1 MKILGI
7 NMLHPDASACLV
19 VNGVVVRAIAEE
31 RLGQRIKHAA
41 GYPVE
46 AIKWVLKVE
55 NIDLYLNRFN
65 DGKF

>member
-46 AIKWVLKVE
+46 AIKWV
-55 NIDLYLNRFN
+55 
-65 DGKF
+65 